1 MKKFWALFIAF
12 AALLVWTMPSEAG
25 VEFGGQYRLR
35 AEQKSNTD
43 FADDNAH
50 ASSADKDQQGFWGQR
65 IRLWGVAKP
74 TDDVT
79 IKVTIQDTREWGE
92 FQHSAGGPALTEQG
106 QKDYELDIHE
116 GWLQIDNIFGSPL
129 AVRVGRQE
137 LVYGDQRLVG
147 SFGWSN
153 NGRSFDAAKAMYR
166 SDVLDV
172 DFWTSKINENNATS
186 AKDDNDRDFY
196 GAYATVKTI
205 PNNALDLYLLLL
217 RDGGSTQLLTNNTG
231 AIAGIDEPQKLW
243 TYGARLKGKAG
254 IVDYTVEYAK
264 QTGEINTTTTDYDI
278 DAFAYAIRAGA
289 AIPGAP
295 MAIRIGG
302 EYTVASGD
310 NNSSDNDIETFSNL
324 FPTNHGHYGYADQ
337 QGWRNVKA
345 WNINASAKVTPKTLV
360 KLDYW
365 DFTLDEEMDAWYG
378 AGNWMNAPSGLRG
391 AGCTTTT
398 GATCSDE
405 VGSEIDLTV
414 KYKYN
419 SAVTFQAGVSRF
431 FAGKRMEDYWEK
443 NGAAGTASDTEDLDY
458 AYFMITGNY

>member
-1 MKKFWALFIAF
+1 MKKLWALFIAF

-43 FADDNAH
+43 FADDNAR
-50 ASSADKDQQGFWGQR
+50 ASSADKDQLGFWGQR
-65 IRLWGVAKP
+65 VRLWGVAKP

-79 IKVTIQDTREWGE
+79 VKITIQDTRNWGAN
-92 FQHSAGGPALTEQG
+92 QAGQGGPNLTDTGVNTLDLHESYVLIDSVFGTPFAL
-106 QKDYELDIHE
+106 K
-116 GWLQIDNIFGSPL
+116 
-129 AVRVGRQE
+129 VGRQE
-137 LVYGDQRLVG
+137 LVYGDERLIG

-153 NGRSFDAAKAMYR
+153 NGRSFDAVKAMYR
-166 SDVLDV
+166 SDLLDV

-186 AKDDNDRDFY
+186 VKDDNDQDFY

-217 RDGGSTQLLTNNTG
+217 RDGSSTQMIANNNTVSG
-231 AIAGIDEPQKLW
+231 TIDEAQKLW

-264 QTGEINTTTTDYDI
+264 QTGEINTTTNDYDI
-278 DAFAYAIRAGA
+278 DADALAIRAGA

-295 MAIRIGG
+295 MGLRVGG

-310 NNSSDNDIETFSNL
+310 GNSSDNDIETFSNL

-345 WNINASAKVTPKTLV
+345 WNLYASAKVTPKTFV

-365 DFTLDEEMDAWYG
+365 NFELDEAKDGWYG
-378 AGNWMNAPSGLRG
+378 AGHWNMAAPSGLRA

-419 SAVTFQAGVSRF
+419 SAVTFLAGVSRF
-431 FAGKRMEDYWEK
+431 FAGERMEDYWEK

-458 AYFMITGNY
+458 AYVMLTANF